1 MTMKKG
7 VDIAGVNNDGGY
19 RRDGHIAGVDKHRV
33 EFCELATLSNM
44 IILSCAWLTLGR
56 PHICYLIYYRVV

>member
-1 MTMKKG
+1 MFNYRRMTMKKG

-44 IILSCAWLTLGR
+44 IILSCA
-56 PHICYLIYYRVV
+56 